1 MFAAT
6 QIRIKRELSLDHH
19 FLDLRQS
26 AVVSLKRFV
35 ALFSSPLCPC
45 TVTTPTSVPQ
55 LSAVLLSFSLPFP
68 LLTQVDTHIHAAAC
82 MNQKHLLRFIK
93 KTYRVDAE
101 RVVHKLQGREVTMKE
116 LFETLHL
123 HPYDLT
129 VDSLDVHAVRA
140 MRCYI
145 LMCSNTGCDAPLPLA
160 VRTNVKT
167 SFPLRKASSSSF
179 FPA

>member
-1 MFAAT
+1 MFAVT
-6 QIRIKRELSLDHH
+6 QIRIKRELSQDHH
-19 FLDLRQS
+19 FLDLEF
-26 AVVSLKRFV
+26 LHF
-35 ALFSSPLCPC
+35 
-45 TVTTPTSVPQ
+45 
-55 LSAVLLSFSLPFP
+55 VLLLFLSSALWRSLAPPCVRAQSRRPPRSYSSSSLFLPPPFP

-116 LFETLHL
+116 LFQTLHL

-140 MRCYI
+140 MR
-145 LMCSNTGCDAPLPLA
+145 
-160 VRTNVKT
+160 
-167 SFPLRKASSSSF
+167 
-179 FPA
+179 